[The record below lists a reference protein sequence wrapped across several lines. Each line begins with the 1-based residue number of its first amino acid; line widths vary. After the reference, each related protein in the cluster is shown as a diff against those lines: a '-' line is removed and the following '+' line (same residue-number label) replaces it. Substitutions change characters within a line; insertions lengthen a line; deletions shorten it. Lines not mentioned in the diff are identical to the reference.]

1 MFDRRAYVFGGAL
14 LALGLAVAAASV
26 RGEPQRRLKFAV
38 EGGDA
43 GRVTPKELADWI
55 VEGRRDF
62 AVVDM
67 REHGEWQK
75 GHVQKAVSCGSCHE
89 SSAEGRTAQ
98 HGEGFVDLSK
108 KLVLYTQTD
117 KEPIVVPR
125 VLHDN
130 PRLFRLAGG
139 FEAWRREVLGKVPLE
154 GLADEEQLAAA
165 RRHEAVRA
173 FLSGERPAA
182 AGTAKL
188 PVAPIRRVGEHKPA
202 TANEGC

>member
-1 MFDRRAYVFGGAL
+1 MLDRRAFVFGGVF
-14 LALGLAVAAASV
+14 LALGLAIAAASV

-38 EGGDA
+38 EGEA
-43 GRVTPKELADWI
+43 GRVTPRELADWM

-67 REHGEWQK
+67 REHAEYAR
-75 GHVQKAVSCGSCHE
+75 GHVPKAVSCGSCHE
-89 SSAEGRTAQ
+89 SRADGDAAQ
-98 HGEGFVDLSK
+98 HGDGFVDLSK

-117 KEPIVVPR
+117 REQIVVPR

-130 PRLFRLAGG
+130 PNLYRLAGG
-139 FEAWRREVLGKVPLE
+139 FEGWQRDVLAKVPLD
-154 GLADEEQLAAA
+154 GLGGEEQAAAA

-182 AGTAKL
+182 ASTAKL
-188 PVAPIRRVGEHKPA
+188 PLTPIKRVSEHKPA

>member
-1 MFDRRAYVFGGAL
+1 MFDRRGLIFGGVI
-14 LALGLAVAAASV
+14 LALGVAVAAASV

-38 EGGDA
+38 KGGEV
-43 GRVTPKELADWI
+43 GQVSPRELADWL

-67 REHGEWQK
+67 RDHADYEK
-75 GHVQKAVSCGSCHE
+75 AHVQKAVSCGSCHE
-89 SSAEGRTAQ
+89 DRAAGSAAQ
-98 HGEGFVDLSK
+98 HGEGFIDLSK

-117 KEPIVVPR
+117 QEPIVVPK

-130 PRLFRLAGG
+130 PRLYRLEGG
-139 FEAWRREVLGKVPLE
+139 FAAWQASVLAKAPLE

-173 FLSGERPAA
+173 FLSGERPAPS
-182 AGTAKL
+182 TAKL
-188 PVAPIRRVGEHKPA
+188 PLTPIKRAGEHKAA